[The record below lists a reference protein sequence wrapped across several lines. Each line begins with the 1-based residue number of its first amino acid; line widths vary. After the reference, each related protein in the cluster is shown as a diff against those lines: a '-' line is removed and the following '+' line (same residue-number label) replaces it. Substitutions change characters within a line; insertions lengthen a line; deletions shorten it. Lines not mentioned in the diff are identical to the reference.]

1 MILKDAEKPP
11 SAAAE
16 SRPQPEAVQQIR
28 QHLHLDE
35 LLTRLQAV
43 SEIKKAIRP
52 PEIENWLQITDAEL
66 ERLWL
71 FLQLVYRKLSDSGSE
86 EAKAALNVDKDSFST
101 HLGIMETFI
110 DVIVQTPGFK
120 EFSAE
125 LEQKKLAINRNFLVA
140 LALVHDVGRLVFNG
154 QYSLSLTDGLSEVIL
169 RKILPKFPKVWLHS
183 MNWITEQV
191 TPPDMKDGQ
200 YLEPQAIQ
208 PEHKV
213 GLLLKT
219 VDTLSKLDPQGK
231 LIRLNTF
238 YEPNQAYE
246 RWIEKQKQ
254 NRRLP
259 MRLHN
264 GVAIDAVTY
273 AENDT
278 RLTKS
283 GAAVIEIIT
292 GLPFAELQDMVEAAW
307 NNRNQEHS
315 RQLP

>member
-1 MILKDAEKPP
+1 MILKDAVTN
-11 SAAAE
+11 SAVAE
-16 SRPQPEAVQQIR
+16 SRPKPEGVQQVR

-35 LLTRLQAV
+35 LLLRLKAV
-43 SEIKKAIRP
+43 SEIKKEVRP
-52 PEIENWLQITDAEL
+52 PEIENYLQMTDDEL

-71 FLQLVYRKLSDSGSE
+71 YLQDIYKRLSISGSE
-86 EAKAALNVDKDSFST
+86 EAKAILNVDKQSFST

-110 DVIVQTPGFK
+110 DVIVQTPGYQK
-120 EFSAE
+120 FSTE
-125 LEQKKLAINRNFLVA
+125 LKQKGLAINRNFLVA

-154 QYSLSLTDGLSEVIL
+154 QYSLSLTDGLSESIL
-169 RKILPKFPKVWLHS
+169 RKILPGFPKVWLHS

-200 YLEPQAIQ
+200 YLVPQAIQ

-219 VDTLSKLDPQGK
+219 VDTLSKLDPDGH
-231 LIRLNTF
+231 LIRLDTF
-238 YEPNQAYE
+238 YESGQSYD
-246 RWIEKQKQ
+246 RWIERQKQ

-259 MRLHN
+259 MRLYN
-264 GVAIDAVTY
+264 GAVIDEVMY

-283 GAAVIEIIT
+283 GAAVIEMMT

-315 RQLP
+315 RQLPS